1 MTPLQIEMN
10 KLTDMEWGWWP
21 FLGLRPKKEAVMN
34 TRLLLKITALFGSLS
49 GALGLFIIHL
59 RYDDVSLIGAGLA
72 VVSAYLGFFF
82 GYRFTFARAWNARAA
97 ELNRQPNIDIC

>member
-1 MTPLQIEMN
+1 
-10 KLTDMEWGWWP
+10 
-21 FLGLRPKKEAVMN
+21 
-34 TRLLLKITALFGSLS
+34 
-49 GALGLFIIHL
+49 
-59 RYDDVSLIGAGLA
+59 VSLIGAGLA